1 MRTVLSLFLLF
12 FSVPAVVGQVDL
24 PRELRVRVGRLAKVE
39 AVTELKVRW
48 LNLNQDLDMIA
59 DSSGRWVII
68 LGHRPGTFRIA
79 CFVCGKDGPA
89 EPSYCD
95 VIVEGAAPPS
105 PTPPGNPVQPNP
117 ARATCRLRFGSSG
130 CTATLIERRDGDQHW
145 RALTAAHCCGSVGA
159 KGSITLPDGRT
170 AAVTVVSRNTRA
182 DLAWLRLDDAS
193 LAGLPFARLAAS
205 HPPIGARVWHC
216 GYGVDRPG
224 NTETGNVT
232 ALPDSNG
239 QIRFL
244 LSVSSGDSGSGIFLE
259 STGELVGVVCCTAS
273 RGSLA
278 SMWGGSSVEAAKIYA
293 TGELEHPVRYLPPD
307 SSDAVE
313 PTEIPLRL
321 AKQKLAIF
329 YPGVR
334 ALPSAAKLASR
345 TDR

>member
-117 ARATCRLRFGSSG
+117 RVLRAAFGS
-130 CTATLIERRDGDQHW
+130 A
-145 RALTAAHCCGSVGA
+145 
-159 KGSITLPDGRT
+159 
-170 AAVTVVSRNTRA
+170 
-182 DLAWLRLDDAS
+182 
-193 LAGLPFARLAAS
+193 
-205 HPPIGARVWHC
+205 ARVA
-216 GYGVDRPG
+216 R
-224 NTETGNVT
+224 
-232 ALPDSNG
+232 
-239 QIRFL
+239 
-244 LSVSSGDSGSGIFLE
+244 
-259 STGELVGVVCCTAS
+259 
-273 RGSLA
+273 
-278 SMWGGSSVEAAKIYA
+278 
-293 TGELEHPVRYLPPD
+293 
-307 SSDAVE
+307 
-313 PTEIPLRL
+313 RL
-321 AKQKLAIF
+321 
-329 YPGVR
+329 
-334 ALPSAAKLASR
+334 
-345 TDR
+345 